1 MVPPSEW
8 SFELGVRR
16 LPKKGGQFRYCVRDQ
31 LTMLRVARCEKQACI
46 QKMVGSVVSGT
57 YKYYLGAGNGAV
69 LYCMYTIQ
77 LIVEF
82 WASQGVPPISVNNT
96 DSLFTFFLKGDH
108 PSSHPEVALLRL
120 PNPRA
125 EEYTKSTNHRGEG
138 LQYRYLSRVCPV
150 RG

>member
-1 MVPPSEW
+1 MIGIIIGPTFRVEQW

-57 YKYYLGAGNGAV
+57 YKYYLGAGAGNGAV

-82 WASQGVPPISVNNT
+82 WASQGVPPIGS
-96 DSLFTFFLKGDH
+96 SLFSYK
-108 PSSHPEVALLRL
+108 P
-120 PNPRA
+120 
-125 EEYTKSTNHRGEG
+125 
-138 LQYRYLSRVCPV
+138 LSR
-150 RG
+150 